1 MRPVN
6 MTTAAVVFS
15 AVWVALSGLSPLAA
29 QEVSTD
35 VAYVEATRG
44 RVVALA
50 RGTPSLVGAFDI
62 VSDGTRFDLLA
73 NSELRL
79 CHYGVRRFVTVQGP
93 ARATVSAD
101 GITVEAGKTAEVS
114 QETCAVVQ
122 ASKFQGGFLARGVSF
137 KH

>member
-1 MRPVN
+1 
-6 MTTAAVVFS
+6 MTTAAVVFL
-15 AVWVALSGLSPLAA
+15 AGALSGLSPLAA

-35 VAYVEATRG
+35 VAYVEAASG

-50 RGTPSLVGAFDI
+50 RGTPNLVGASDV
-62 VSDGTRFDLLA
+62 VSNGTRFDLLA

-114 QETCAVVQ
+114 QETCAVAQ
-122 ASKFQGGFLARGVSF
+122 ASKFQGGFVARGVSF
-137 KH
+137 KR